1 MRKEVELLKHH
12 AHLAGNA
19 ARIVLADI
27 FRTAGSLAAQH
38 LTINR
43 NAALVNSLQLIQ
55 ATQQRTLA
63 AAGRSDNSD
72 NLALIDLQVDTL

>member
-27 FRTAGSLAAQH
+27 FRTTGSLAAQH
-38 LTINR
+38 LAINR
-43 NAALVNSLQLIQ
+43 DAALVNSFQLIQ
-55 ATQQRTLA
+55 TAQQRTLA
-63 AAGRSDNSD
+63 TAGRSDNSD
-72 NLALIDLQVDTL
+72 HLALIDLQVDTL